1 MNMHRLSPDNDTGCE
16 VSSLD
21 PGHAL
26 PATALQRLARMWLR
40 EDAPQMDWAGAV
52 VGEQTV
58 GARVLLK
65 STGVLAGLPF
75 VQAIF
80 TELGLCWHWL
90 WPEGGEPRPPCEVG
104 RVWGPARSLLLAERA
119 ALNTLAHAGGVATAC
134 WRARLLAEARGW
146 PGVLAGTRK
155 TTPGLRL
162 VEKHAMLVGGV
173 SGHRFDLG
181 DLLMLK
187 DNHLAVVGNIAKAVR
202 DARTMAGVFR
212 KVEVEARSLDQARQ
226 AAAAGADIVMLDN
239 FTPQELLEA
248 ARGLREEFPAL
259 LIEASGGITEE
270 NLPNYLLPCVDI
282 VSMGAFTQ
290 SITALDFSMKVDPEL
305 GGIPECLA
313 GDTDPIRRQS
323 TF

>member
-187 DNHLAVVGNIAKAVR
+187 DNHLAVVGNIAK
-202 DARTMAGVFR
+202 
-212 KVEVEARSLDQARQ
+212 
-226 AAAAGADIVMLDN
+226 
-239 FTPQELLEA
+239 ELLEA